1 MSSISKS
8 RAARD
13 DRHTVLPNLTSL
25 LNTTA
30 CVPDLLLCG
39 WGGERGPGVCGKD
52 DRSVPLLHSDGDS
65 CTESSSDL
73 QGCQHCSEVL
83 TGEGDLVKEKGGAV
97 GISSHGVDAEGE
109 ESSVLKL
116 GESFILGVLA
126 VSSFVGSC

>member
-1 MSSISKS
+1 
-8 RAARD
+8 
-13 DRHTVLPNLTSL
+13 
-25 LNTTA
+25 
-30 CVPDLLLCG
+30 
-39 WGGERGPGVCGKD
+39 
-52 DRSVPLLHSDGDS
+52 
-65 CTESSSDL
+65 
-73 QGCQHCSEVL
+73 L